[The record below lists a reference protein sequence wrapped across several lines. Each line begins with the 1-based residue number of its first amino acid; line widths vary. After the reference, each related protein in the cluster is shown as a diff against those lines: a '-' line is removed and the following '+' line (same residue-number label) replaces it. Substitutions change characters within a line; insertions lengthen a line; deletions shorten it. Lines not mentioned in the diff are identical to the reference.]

1 MFADLIPWLEL
12 ALRWLHVV
20 TGIAWIGAS
29 FYFIWLDGNL
39 RPAEGNPLVAGE
51 LWAVH
56 GGGFYHNQKYL
67 VTPAQLPPHL
77 HWFKY
82 EAYFTWISGF
92 LLLAVVY
99 YLGADAFLIDRAKLV
114 LTPAEAIAISLMF
127 LAGGWLVYDGLCRS
141 PLGRNG
147 RVFGAM
153 WFLALTAAAYALTRI
168 FSDRAAFLHVGAI
181 IGTAM
186 VANVFLIIIPNQKKV
201 VATMLAGG
209 TPEARLGQ
217 QAKQRSLHN
226 NYMTLPVI
234 LCMISNHFPML
245 FGNPLNW
252 LVLAILSIAALMVR
266 HFFNLRHRG
275 VLKWE
280 LPVAALFVFVLAA
293 GIANDAQHRASD
305 KSNAQ
310 VAFAAVRALVDRH
323 CIMCHSATPT
333 HAGITAPPAGL
344 NFTKDD
350 VVRIS
355 AARIQAQA
363 VASHNMPLGN
373 ETGMTEAERQ
383 TIGAWIAQGAQGP
396 RGIK

>member
-39 RPAEGNPLVAGE
+39 RPAAGDSLVAGE

-67 VTPAQLPPHL
+67 VAPAQLPPHL

-82 EAYFTWISGF
+82 EAYFTWLSGF
-92 LLLAVVY
+92 LLLAVIY
-99 YLGADAFLIDRAKLV
+99 YCGAGIFLVDKSKLA
-114 LTPAEAIAISLMF
+114 LSAPAAIGISLAF

-141 PLGRNG
+141 PVGR
-147 RVFGAM
+147 RPAMFGVV
-153 WFLALTAAAYALTRI
+153 WFLALTAAAYALTHI

-186 VANVFLIIIPNQKKV
+186 VGNVFFIIIPNQKKV
-201 VATMLAGG
+201 VAAMLAGQV
-209 TPEARLGQ
+209 PEARLGV

-245 FGNPLNW
+245 FGNPANW
-252 LVLAILSIAALMVR
+252 LVLASLSAAALMVR
-266 HFFNLRHRG
+266 HFFNLRHKG
-275 VLKWE
+275 KLKWD
-280 LPVAALFVFVLAA
+280 LLVGATAIFIFTML
-293 GIANDAQHRASD
+293 IANDVQHRNRTAD
-305 KSNAQ
+305 ATP
-310 VAFAAVRALVDRH
+310 VPFATARAIIDRH
-323 CIMCHSATPT
+323 CIMCHSAAPS
-333 HAGITAPPAGL
+333 HAGITSPPAGL
-344 NFTKDD
+344 DFTRDLT
-350 VVRIS
+350 VRDN
-355 AARIQAQA
+355 AARIRLQA
-363 VASHNMPLGN
+363 VTNKVMPLGN
-373 ETGMTEAERQ
+373 ETGMTDAERR
-383 TIGAWIAQGAQGP
+383 TLGAWIDQGA
-396 RGIK
+396 R

>member
-1 MFADLIPWLEL
+1 LFADLIPWLEL

-39 RPAEGNPLVAGE
+39 RAAEGNPLVAGE

-99 YLGADAFLIDRAKLV
+99 YLGADIFLIDHAKLA
-114 LTPAEAIAISLMF
+114 LSPAAAIAISLAF

-141 PLGRNG
+141 PLGRSAP
-147 RVFGAM
+147 VFGAA
-153 WFLALTAAAYALTRI
+153 WFLILTAAAYALTRI

-186 VANVFLIIIPNQKKV
+186 VANVFFVIIPNQKKV

-209 TPEARLGQ
+209 VPQAWLGQ

-245 FGNPLNW
+245 SGNPLNW
-252 LVLAILSIAALMVR
+252 LVLAVLSISALMIR
-266 HFFNLRHRG
+266 HFFNLRHKG
-275 VLKWE
+275 ELKWE
-280 LPVAALFVFVLAA
+280 LIAAAVFVFVVAMM
-293 GIANDAQHRASD
+293 IANEAQRRAAERSDAP
-305 KSNAQ
+305 
-310 VAFAAVRALVDRH
+310 VAFATVRAMVDRH

-333 HAGITAPPAGL
+333 QPGITAPPAGL
-344 NFTKDD
+344 DFTSDQ
-350 VVRIS
+350 VLR
-355 AARIQAQA
+355 ANAQRIQVQA

-373 ETGMTEAERQ
+373 MTGMTEAERQ
-383 TIGAWIAQGAQGP
+383 ILGAWIRQGA
-396 RGIK
+396 K